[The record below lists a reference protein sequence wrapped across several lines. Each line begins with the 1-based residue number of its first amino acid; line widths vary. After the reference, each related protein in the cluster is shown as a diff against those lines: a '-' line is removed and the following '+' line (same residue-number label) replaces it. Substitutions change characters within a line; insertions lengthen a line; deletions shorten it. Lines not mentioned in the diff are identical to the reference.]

1 METQA
6 APTEEPTNE
15 LAPAEVSMEE
25 ATPTEEP
32 IEELDPAEVSMEDA
46 APTEEP
52 TEELAPAEASM
63 EEVAPMEEPNKEL
76 ATPMAMVSGSAEE
89 PDIPPVWH
97 KEKEK
102 GEMPCSNFPAWTEV
116 LHLTWSVIPTGQTP
130 LTLGGLRQRCCSWR
144 GEVEPSNEELRN
156 AGKLHRKRQTL
167 HHHQNPLNP
176 CQRLHCPQASRG
188 LWPAC

>member
-1 METQA
+1 METQE

-32 IEELDPAEVSMEDA
+32 TEELDPAEVSMEDA
-46 APTEEP
+46 APTDKP

-102 GEMPCSNFPAWTEV
+102 GEVPHSNFPGWMEV
-116 LHLTWSVIPTGQTP
+116 LHPTQSLIPTGQTP
-130 LTLGGLRQRCCSWR
+130 PTLCELRQRHCSWSV
-144 GEVEPSNEELRN
+144 GEEGPSIN
-156 AGKLHRKRQTL
+156 KLKNTSRPHRRSLIQ
-167 HHHQNPLNP
+167 HHH
-176 CQRLHCPQASRG
+176 
-188 LWPAC
+188 